1 MGINFN
7 IEYNTM
13 KSILSVE
20 QNGKPVSRYSQ
31 FSHCN
36 NNPFLHWYKNIADYC
51 FQEANGMYSVH
62 FKGGLILKSLLEKEL
77 SSQNGCT
84 NFSYEEDIITGI
96 DRMHLLEDLLRYS
109 QLKVKKLEIGISF
122 DSAKKQCFEELKK
135 LVGNTSTLQYLDLQE
150 LPVYLRFNNGIKS
163 SSNIS
168 ILSTV
173 DEYHQLV
180 TAGGSNVP
188 RLAIIINN
196 RELRFLN
203 ETRNYYLFSCEMRE
217 VQALIRAWIS
227 EILFPGYVVSIVRD
241 LRNCHK
247 WMGVD
252 YQSAMKLIDI
262 MYDNTPCLDLS
273 ITENIELSST
283 GKFQLTKYP
292 KDIPCRM
299 YSSNANIALLG
310 NGGIIKPIGEGSAEI
325 VVEVKDHPSIRTSK
339 NVTVYKYKTVQKI
352 QLSAINT
359 NVIVGEQIT
368 VRCELFPIDAHNKAL
383 GKWSVSPVGSLKM
396 LSNTQGSFEA
406 IKPGRCEIV
415 FSVGNVQE
423 RLSILVSAKASSIS
437 FADNSVSVK
446 LFDTTKRI
454 TAAVYPQGAKGGV
467 IKYKISNTSVL
478 DFDANNGQ
486 IIPKREGNAVITAI
500 LLDNRG
506 AIIDDCNCNVTILPP
521 KDVITPDGALVL
533 LIVSLIGSLLLL
545 HNECQFLCGI
555 SGLIGAIW
563 YSYKE
568 KSKRGYITSAILFAI
583 IVLLICVGGMV

>member
-13 KSILSVE
+13 KSTLIVE

-36 NNPFLHWYKNIADYC
+36 NNPFLQWYKNIADYC

-62 FKGGLILKSLLEKEL
+62 FNGGLILKSLLEKEL

-84 NFSYEEDIITGI
+84 NFSYEADIIKGI
-96 DRMHLLEDLLRYS
+96 DRMHLLEDLLKYS

-122 DSAKKQCFEELKK
+122 ESAKKQCFEELKK
-135 LVGNTSTLQYLDLQE
+135 LVGNTSTLQYLDLKE
-150 LPVYLRFNNGIKS
+150 LPIYLRISNGLKS
-163 SSNIS
+163 SSGIS

-173 DEYHQLV
+173 DEYNQLAS
-180 TAGGSNVP
+180 AGDSNTP
-188 RLAIIINN
+188 RLAIIINSGK
-196 RELRFLN
+196 LRFLN
-203 ETRNYYLFSCEMRE
+203 EMRNCFLFSCDIGE
-217 VQALIRAWIS
+217 VQTLIRSWIS
-227 EILFPGYVVSIVRD
+227 EILFPEYVVSIVRD
-241 LRNCHK
+241 LRNCHT
-247 WMGVD
+247 WRSVD
-252 YQSAMKLIDI
+252 YQSAMKMIDI
-262 MYDNTPCLDLS
+262 MYGNTPYLDLS
-273 ITENIELSST
+273 VTDSIELCSI
-283 GKFQLTKYP
+283 GGFQLIKFP

-310 NGGIIKPIGEGSAEI
+310 NGGIIKPMGEGSAE
-325 VVEVKDHPSIRTSK
+325 VVAEVKNHPSIRTSK
-339 NVTVYKYKTVQKI
+339 SITVYKYKTVQKI
-352 QLSAINT
+352 QLSTVSA
-359 NVIVGEQIT
+359 NVIVGERIT

-383 GKWSVSPVGSLKM
+383 GKWTVSPIGSLKM
-396 LSNTQGSFEA
+396 LSNTSGSFEA
-406 IKPGRCEIV
+406 IKPGRCEV
-415 FSVGNVQE
+415 VYSVGNVQE

-437 FADNSVSVK
+437 FVDKSVSVK
-446 LFDTTKRI
+446 LYDTTKRI
-454 TAAVYPQGAKGGV
+454 TAVVHPQGAKGGV
-467 IKYKISNTSVL
+467 VKYKISNTSVL

-486 IIPKREGNAVITAI
+486 IIPKREGNSVITAI

-568 KSKRGYITSAILFAI
+568 KSKRGYITSVILFTI
-583 IVLLICVGGMV
+583 IVLLICVGGIV

>member
-1 MGINFN
+1 MGIDFK

-13 KSILSVE
+13 KSTLLVE

-36 NNPFLHWYKNIADYC
+36 NNSFLQWYKNIADYC
-51 FQEANGMYSVH
+51 FQEANGMYRVH
-62 FKGGLILKSLLEKEL
+62 FNGGLILKSLLEREL

-84 NFSYEEDIITGI
+84 NFSYEADIIKGI
-96 DRMHLLEDLLRYS
+96 DRMHLLEALLRYS

-122 DSAKKQCFEELKK
+122 DSAKKQYFEELKK
-135 LVGNTSTLQYLDLQE
+135 LVGNTNTLQYLDLKE
-150 LPVYLRFNNGIKS
+150 LPIYLRINNGLRS

-168 ILSTV
+168 VLSAV
-173 DEYHQLV
+173 DEYHQLAS
-180 TAGGSNVP
+180 AGDCNVP
-188 RLAIIINN
+188 RLAIIINS
-196 RELRFLN
+196 EKLKFLN
-203 ETRNYYLFSCEMRE
+203 EIRNCFLFSCDIGE
-217 VQALIRAWIS
+217 VQTLIRAWVS
-227 EILFPGYVVSIVRD
+227 EILFPEYVIPIVRD

-247 WMGVD
+247 WMSVN
-252 YQSAMKLIDI
+252 YQSAMKMIDI
-262 MYDNTPCLDLS
+262 MYGNTPYLELS
-273 ITENIELSST
+273 VTDSIELSSI
-283 GKFQLTKYP
+283 GRFQLTKFP
-292 KDIPCRM
+292 KDVPCRM
-299 YSSNANIALLG
+299 YSSNANIVLLG
-310 NGGIIKPIGEGSAEI
+310 NGGIIKPVGEGSAEV
-325 VVEVKDHPSIRTSK
+325 VVEVKSHPSIRTSK

-352 QLSAINT
+352 QLSTANT

-368 VRCELFPIDAHNKAL
+368 VRYELFPIDAHNKAL
-383 GKWSVSPVGSLKM
+383 GKWTVLPVGNLKM

-406 IKPGRCEIV
+406 IKPGRCEV
-415 FSVGNVQE
+415 VYSVGNVQE
-423 RLSILVSAKASSIS
+423 RLSILVSSKASSIS
-437 FADNSVSVK
+437 FVDKSVSVK
-446 LFDTTKRI
+446 LYDTTKRI
-454 TAAVYPQGAKGGV
+454 TAVVYPQGAKGGV

-486 IIPKREGNAVITAI
+486 IIPKREGNSVITAI

-521 KDVITPDGALVL
+521 KDVITPEGALVL

-545 HNECQFLCGI
+545 NNECQFLCGI
-555 SGLIGAIW
+555 SGFIGAIW